1 MLSTVII
8 DNEEIA
14 IHELVD
20 LLNKLSSFE
29 IKVIGIASNLNDG
42 VALIKKT
49 RPDIVFLDVN
59 IPGKNGLEIFNE
71 FKHPYFKI
79 IFCTADPN
87 YAIAALKHSAS
98 GYLLKPVDFF
108 ELREAL
114 QKVSKEFIREQQR
127 LQLEDQLNILSTPEM
142 SGEYIMVAIENGFIL
157 ENSRN
162 IEYCYA
168 NQSYSIVV
176 KHTKTEILVTKSLKE
191 LQEILPEN
199 QFYRTHKSFL
209 VNIFYIRKFVHAK
222 ESYVLLK
229 SGVKIPVSVRV
240 TSSIT
245 NDIKNKFDSL
255 KKIPALFPMLNIAVL
270 MNLSHSYCSLYC
282 K

>member
-8 DNEEIA
+8 DDEETT

-20 LLNKLSSFE
+20 LLKKLSSFE
-29 IKVIGIASNLNDG
+29 IKIIGTASNLNDG

-49 RPDIVFLDVN
+49 RPDIVFLDIN
-59 IPGKNGLEIFNE
+59 MPGKNGLEIFNE
-71 FKHPYFKI
+71 FKNPYFKI
-79 IFCTADPN
+79 IFCTENPN
-87 YAIAALKHSAS
+87 YAIDALKHATS

-108 ELREAL
+108 ELRETL
-114 QKVSKEFIREQQR
+114 QKVSKELLQEQQQ
-127 LQLEDQLNILSTPEM
+127 LQLEDQINVLSTPEM
-142 SGEYIMVAIENGFIL
+142 SGEFIIVAIENGFIL
-157 ENSRN
+157 ANSRN

-168 NQSYSIVV
+168 NQSYSVVV
-176 KHTKTEILVTKSLKE
+176 KHTKKEIIVTKSLKE

-222 ESYVLLK
+222 ESYVLMK
-229 SGVKIPVSVRV
+229 SGVRIPVSVRV

-255 KKIPALFPMLNIAVL
+255 KKTPALFSI
-270 MNLSHSYCSLYC
+270 
-282 K
+282 